1 MNKLREAIGEDKEEI
16 IKALTEDKAVAI
28 SFLFPMPNSWSHKK
42 KREMY
47 GTYHKQRPDI
57 DNLCKWLTD
66 SVFYQHERNDCE
78 ISQLRAIKV
87 WDYEGKIL
95 IEIQ

>member
-1 MNKLREAIGEDKEEI
+1 MRYEYEIDPFPAIRSNRNSWNERTVNYHAKMNKLREAIGEDKEEI

-57 DNLCKWLTD
+57 DNLCK
-66 SVFYQHERNDCE
+66 
-78 ISQLRAIKV
+78 
-87 WDYEGKIL
+87 
-95 IEIQ
+95 